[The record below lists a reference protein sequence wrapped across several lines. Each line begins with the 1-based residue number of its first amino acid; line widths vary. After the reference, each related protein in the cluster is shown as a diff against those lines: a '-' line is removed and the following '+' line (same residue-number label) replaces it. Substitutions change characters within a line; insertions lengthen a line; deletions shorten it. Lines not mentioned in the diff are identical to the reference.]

1 MKKISLI
8 FLSIFLLP
16 LALLFIACGE
26 TGPNITGIEVS
37 IVDNN
42 YQLENNTITF
52 LYGDEVNITDSDF
65 SVKLF
70 FDDDTT
76 QIIQQ
81 GEGGYSY
88 SSNLP
93 QADAHG
99 KIPVGE
105 YALTFSYGELEDYVI
120 TIKVVQKTTI
130 NVANLEWT
138 NPSVFVYDGTQKS
151 VVITTA
157 VPNGLSITYS
167 NNAKTNVGEYTA
179 TANFELSNRFYE
191 LSATSVTHAWSITRA
206 DVNTANVDLATKA
219 FVYDGTLKTVT
230 LVADSLPSGVTAS
243 VKSGSSAT
251 DVGDYTAVVEFS
263 VNGNYNK
270 PNDKNITWRINRADV
285 DTSAIDL
292 EIKVFNYDGTEKT
305 VALIGTDGLPI
316 GVSANIK
323 SGASATDAGD
333 YIAVVEFNVNDNY
346 NKPADKEIVWKVN
359 KIDVNTSTVDLE
371 TKVFNYDGTEKT
383 VALIGTNGLPSGVT
397 ASIKSGASATN
408 AGDYTAVIEFNVN
421 GNYNKPAN
429 KNITWRINK
438 ADVDTSVIDLEIKVF
453 NYDGTEKTIALIG
466 TDGLPSGVTA
476 SIKTGASGTDV
487 GDYTAVVEFSVNGN
501 YNKPIDKNIAWRIND
516 ASVDTSLVD
525 LGVKA
530 FTYDGTL
537 KTVTLTGTD
546 SLPSGVTASIKSGA
560 SATDAGDYTAVVEF
574 SVDGDHN
581 KPADKNIAWRINK
594 ADANTNTVDLETK
607 AFAYDGTEKTV
618 VLTGTNS
625 LPSGV
630 TANIKSGASATNV
643 GDYIAVVEFSVNG
656 NYNKPANKE
665 IAWKVNKAE
674 VDTSAVD
681 LETKS
686 FDYDGAV
693 KSVVIVGQDGL
704 PAGITASIVSGDAAR
719 NAGNYTAIIEFTVSD
734 NFTKPANKEINWTI
748 NKANVNT
755 NIVDLATKSFDY
767 DGAQKM
773 VELTGDLPNGVVA
786 NLISG
791 HVGVIAGNYTAV
803 VEFTVND
810 NYNKPENKEIGWTIN
825 KANVNTSSVDI
836 FCKAFDYDGV
846 EKTVELYGVSSLPN
860 GVSVDII
867 SGGSATNAGNYTAVL
882 EFTVNSNYNKP
893 ENKQIP
899 WTINAQDIDVSWVRL
914 STRDYTYDG
923 SEFTPELDLWSIPS
937 YVEAEIV
944 SGQAGYTNSATNVG
958 EYKVL
963 VRFTVKDDYKGNY
976 NNPDDLE
983 LDWFIYDA
991 TITVQDVQFDNP
1003 RQYVAD
1009 YISFGL
1015 KVKYSNS
1022 SEYSFSYIHSGD
1034 VDVVSITNQNGDAVA
1049 DYSDITTE
1057 GTYTFVVRIGLNN
1070 EYNEFTG
1077 SYEYTTWSDNFTITL
1092 YILGPED
1099 VSYFAVQSVDIVVGQ
1114 KPLFYYYTYAGDV
1127 VQDADI
1133 LDDMT
1138 YSNFDYNV
1146 AGSYTTQFEYA
1157 GIVNE
1162 LTINVHDEDDARVL
1176 SLEDSIHVIGSEDA
1190 IHISVTT
1197 WAGDTDR
1204 IELTPD
1210 MITIGTL
1217 DLQTR
1222 GAYQFT
1228 ISYKGAILECYMLV
1242 VSMDDISYAYI
1253 KKSEFPLGST
1263 EKIVLNVTTYGYED
1277 YELEL
1282 TQGMLASGSELPN
1295 FAVAGEYNFTVNYL
1309 GYTNYY
1315 TVRVY
1320 DPDDTTVEYINWRM
1334 NSNLVWTYSVDGEN
1348 VTLHPRLDG
1357 IYLYATLANKEE
1369 ADIQLETSMVSFDS
1383 DNIINQIKDGN
1394 PTPICNVR
1402 ITYQDV
1408 DTFANVVFVNEDNLD
1423 ALLTMC
1429 EMEITQKGSYV
1440 EVIVVELGEQLKD
1453 YDMKFS
1459 FDGFSLYMPIHEE
1472 NILNEDDS
1480 QHDISTAGL
1489 HTVYVYGQ
1497 KSPLIVYDKNDADVY
1512 GYISGEE
1519 IKAYIGSTTQDIIDL
1534 FVGRDVAIC
1543 YTYLYENSDYVKEY
1557 YMIVYHKLT
1566 ALDINLDGIDLSSCG
1581 NKEIVFVYDGHE
1593 ITLMFNITPNLEGQT
1608 KTVYSYDWGYGTNEV
1623 DVYEEYMNFFGTWVK
1638 YEYVD
1643 YVIGLITAYY
1653 YEDIKYMIKD
1663 DTKLTLS
1670 DFVASQVFGEEDYR
1684 EFSYS
1689 AGGMDMTIRVYRN
1702 KYADIYFYG
1711 GTEYMTSLI
1720 CKLETVGDKEYFTM
1734 NGEKFLVGES
1744 NVLTIEPVGEIIY
1757 TFHADAGTLPE
1768 MPMELFA
1775 EFRDDN
1781 GTKKMYYYTRNN
1793 EDSEYSLLGTLTWT
1807 INEERTLIECYQ
1819 GTNKAVSFI
1828 LVNNEIVG
1836 MEMEGVE

>member
-1 MKKISLI
+1 MKKLSFII
-8 FLSIFLLP
+8 FAIFLLP

-26 TGPNITGIEVS
+26 TGPNITRIEVS
-37 IVDNN
+37 IVGNN

-52 LYGDEVNITDSDF
+52 LYGDEINITDSDF

-76 QIIQQ
+76 QVIQK
-81 GEGGYSY
+81 GEDGYAY

-93 QADAHG
+93 QADAQG

-138 NPSVFVYDGTQKS
+138 NPSAFVYDGTQKS

-167 NNAKTNVGEYTA
+167 NNSKTNVGEYTA

-243 VKSGSSAT
+243 IKSGSSAT

-305 VALIGTDGLPI
+305 VAIIGTDGLPI

-383 VALIGTNGLPSGVT
+383 VALIGTDGLPSGVT

-438 ADVDTSVIDLEIKVF
+438 ADVDTSAIDLEIKVF
-453 NYDGTEKTIALIG
+453 NYDGTEKTVALIG
-466 TDGLPSGVTA
+466 TNGLPSGVTA
-476 SIKTGASGTDV
+476 SIKTGVSGTDV

-525 LGVKA
+525 LGVKT

-537 KTVTLTGTD
+537 KTVTLIGTD

-594 ADANTNTVDLETK
+594 ADVNTNT
-607 AFAYDGTEKTV
+607 
-618 VLTGTNS
+618 
-625 LPSGV
+625 
-630 TANIKSGASATNV
+630 
-643 GDYIAVVEFSVNG
+643 
-656 NYNKPANKE
+656 
-665 IAWKVNKAE
+665 
-674 VDTSAVD
+674 VD

-719 NAGNYTAIIEFTVSD
+719 NAGNYTAIIEFSVSD

-755 NIVDLATKSFDY
+755 NVVDLLAKIFDY

-836 FCKAFDYDGV
+836 FCKAFDYDGT

-914 STRDYTYDG
+914 SIRDYTYDG

-1034 VDVVSITNQNGDAVA
+1034 VDVVSITNQNSDAVA

-1070 EYNEFTG
+1070 EYNELTG

-1157 GIVNE
+1157 GIINE
-1162 LTINVHDEDDARVL
+1162 LTINVHDEDDAHVL

-1197 WAGDTDR
+1197 WADDTDR

-1253 KKSEFPLGST
+1253 NNKSF
-1263 EKIVLNVTTYGYED
+1263 
-1277 YELEL
+1277 
-1282 TQGMLASGSELPN
+1282 
-1295 FAVAGEYNFTVNYL
+1295 
-1309 GYTNYY
+1309 
-1315 TVRVY
+1315 
-1320 DPDDTTVEYINWRM
+1320 
-1334 NSNLVWTYSVDGEN
+1334 
-1348 VTLHPRLDG
+1348 
-1357 IYLYATLANKEE
+1357 
-1369 ADIQLETSMVSFDS
+1369 
-1383 DNIINQIKDGN
+1383 
-1394 PTPICNVR
+1394 
-1402 ITYQDV
+1402 
-1408 DTFANVVFVNEDNLD
+1408 
-1423 ALLTMC
+1423 
-1429 EMEITQKGSYV
+1429 
-1440 EVIVVELGEQLKD
+1440 
-1453 YDMKFS
+1453 
-1459 FDGFSLYMPIHEE
+1459 
-1472 NILNEDDS
+1472 
-1480 QHDISTAGL
+1480 
-1489 HTVYVYGQ
+1489 
-1497 KSPLIVYDKNDADVY
+1497 
-1512 GYISGEE
+1512 
-1519 IKAYIGSTTQDIIDL
+1519 
-1534 FVGRDVAIC
+1534 
-1543 YTYLYENSDYVKEY
+1543 
-1557 YMIVYHKLT
+1557 
-1566 ALDINLDGIDLSSCG
+1566 
-1581 NKEIVFVYDGHE
+1581 
-1593 ITLMFNITPNLEGQT
+1593 
-1608 KTVYSYDWGYGTNEV
+1608 
-1623 DVYEEYMNFFGTWVK
+1623 
-1638 YEYVD
+1638 
-1643 YVIGLITAYY
+1643 
-1653 YEDIKYMIKD
+1653 
-1663 DTKLTLS
+1663 
-1670 DFVASQVFGEEDYR
+1670 
-1684 EFSYS
+1684 
-1689 AGGMDMTIRVYRN
+1689 
-1702 KYADIYFYG
+1702 
-1711 GTEYMTSLI
+1711 
-1720 CKLETVGDKEYFTM
+1720 
-1734 NGEKFLVGES
+1734 
-1744 NVLTIEPVGEIIY
+1744 
-1757 TFHADAGTLPE
+1757 
-1768 MPMELFA
+1768 
-1775 EFRDDN
+1775 
-1781 GTKKMYYYTRNN
+1781 
-1793 EDSEYSLLGTLTWT
+1793 
-1807 INEERTLIECYQ
+1807 
-1819 GTNKAVSFI
+1819 
-1828 LVNNEIVG
+1828 
-1836 MEMEGVE
+1836 